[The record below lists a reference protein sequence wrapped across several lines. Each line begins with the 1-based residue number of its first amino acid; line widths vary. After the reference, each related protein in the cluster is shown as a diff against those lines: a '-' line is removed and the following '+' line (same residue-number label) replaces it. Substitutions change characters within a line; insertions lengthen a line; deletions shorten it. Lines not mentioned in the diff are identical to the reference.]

1 MVMKKKFMFLN
12 NTEIALMKM
21 KLVSL
26 LGFVTLLSGCSA
38 TQKPMYEYG
47 NYSES
52 FYTLKRDAGDEN
64 ALKWKSSLEN
74 IITKSGEKSLR
85 VPPGVYANLG
95 FIHLKANDNNKAV
108 EYFELEKKLYPE
120 AEVFMNNLIKKA
132 NAQG

>member
-1 MVMKKKFMFLN
+1 MKKKSISLN
-12 NTEIALMKM
+12 NTEIVSMKT

-26 LGFVTLLSGCSA
+26 LGLVILLSGCGA
-38 TQKPMYEYG
+38 TQKPMYDYG

-52 FYTLKRDAGDEN
+52 YYALKRDAGAEN
-64 ALKWKSSLEN
+64 AVKWKSSLES
-74 IITKSGEKSLR
+74 IISDSTKQTLR

-95 FIHLKANDNNKAV
+95 FIHLKANNTNKAV
-108 EYFELEKKLYPE
+108 EYFELEKKIYPE

>member
-1 MVMKKKFMFLN
+1 MAMKKNFISHN
-12 NTEIALMKM
+12 NTEMSSMKA

-26 LGFVTLLSGCSA
+26 LGLVILLSGCAA

-47 NYSES
+47 DYSES
-52 FYTLKRDAGDEN
+52 FYALKREAGDETS
-64 ALKWKSSLEN
+64 AKWKSSLES
-74 IITKSGEKSLR
+74 IISESNQKTMR

-95 FIHLKANDNNKAV
+95 FIHLKANDSDKAI
-108 EYFELEKKLYPE
+108 EYFMLEKKIYPE

>member
-1 MVMKKKFMFLN
+1 MKKKFTSHN

-21 KLVSL
+21 KLISL
-26 LGFVTLLSGCSA
+26 LGFTILLSGCAA

-47 NYSES
+47 TYSES
-52 FYTLKRDAGDEN
+52 FYALKRDAGEEN
-64 ALKWKSSLEN
+64 AVKWKSSLEN
-74 IITKSGEKSLR
+74 IITKSSEQSLR

-108 EYFELEKKLYPE
+108 EYFELEKKIYPE

-132 NAQG
+132 NVQG